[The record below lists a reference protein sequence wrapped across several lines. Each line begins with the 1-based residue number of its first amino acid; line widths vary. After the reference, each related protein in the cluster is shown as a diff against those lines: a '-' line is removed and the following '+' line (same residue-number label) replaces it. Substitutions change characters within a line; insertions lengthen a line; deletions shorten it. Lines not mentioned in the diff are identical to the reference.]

1 MFILSIKDIKYII
14 IKEFTNKEIMIYLIS
29 AIILIGSILYIL
41 KRIKS
46 KSQRI
51 FFILI
56 LIVLYLVATGKAHW
70 ISALVI
76 GLIPIVKKL
85 FFLLRYLPII
95 RKFTTSYKNNNQ
107 QERTGSMSRNE
118 AIDILGVRENSSK
131 QEIIFAYK
139 KEMQKHHPDKGGSF
153 TKMTKDELE
162 AYGRTI
168 GIELD
173 KRLTEEKLIE
183 QLSTHLNDM
192 AIKINTAKEKLLS

>member
-1 MFILSIKDIKYII
+1 
-14 IKEFTNKEIMIYLIS
+14 
-29 AIILIGSILYIL
+29 
-41 KRIKS
+41 
-46 KSQRI
+46 
-51 FFILI
+51 
-56 LIVLYLVATGKAHW
+56 
-70 ISALVI
+70 
-76 GLIPIVKKL
+76 
-85 FFLLRYLPII
+85 
-95 RKFTTSYKNNNQ
+95 
-107 QERTGSMSRNE
+107 MSRNE

-183 QLSTHLNDM
+183 QLTTHLNDM